1 METKPIF
8 VSTIKGNNMTQ
19 LTTEQTKRVNSEIL
33 DTQKKLNNELSYSKD
48 LQNLN
53 RILELQIHIKKLN
66 DMILQGWNA
75 PKFN

>member
-1 METKPIF
+1 MNTNPIF
-8 VSTIKGNNMTQ
+8 VSTIKKKMTQ

-66 DMILQGWNA
+66 NMILQGWNA